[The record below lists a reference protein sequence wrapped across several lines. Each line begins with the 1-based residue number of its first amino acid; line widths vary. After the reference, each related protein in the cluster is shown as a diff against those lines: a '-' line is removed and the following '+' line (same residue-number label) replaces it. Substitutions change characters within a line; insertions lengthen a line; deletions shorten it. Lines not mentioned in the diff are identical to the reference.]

1 MFDATAIHHIKL
13 HPRRL
18 PLSGCY
24 HPSLASNNS
33 CPRYL
38 STSKPDQDK
47 NDGLTGEEVKAKLG
61 EEPKVK
67 MGDNLRLK
75 LSEERLHDLGR
86 AEERP
91 KLQTPRVSTR
101 FLIK

>member
-1 MFDATAIHHIKL
+1 MAEEAAGLFVTTA
-13 HPRRL
+13 
-18 PLSGCY
+18 
-24 HPSLASNNS
+24 
-33 CPRYL
+33 
-38 STSKPDQDK
+38 DEQVD
-47 NDGLTGEEVKAKLG
+47 G

>member
-1 MFDATAIHHIKL
+1 
-13 HPRRL
+13 
-18 PLSGCY
+18 
-24 HPSLASNNS
+24 
-33 CPRYL
+33 
-38 STSKPDQDK
+38 
-47 NDGLTGEEVKAKLG
+47 
-61 EEPKVK
+61 

-101 FLIK
+101 CVDKVRKFLVMKTLFQAFEL